1 VIALVRS
8 ELLRFR
14 SRRLVKAL
22 AGAALLGMV
31 VVAVAAAAKSKPA
44 DPFSLATAAEFL
56 KGTASFLV
64 IAGWVMGA
72 SLIGAEWQSGT
83 MTTLLTWEPRR
94 LRVLIAKTIAAALGV
109 LAMVFALELVFSGL
123 LMLVA
128 STRGTMSGATS
139 SLLGLDARIA
149 GLAAFGA
156 VLGLGLAGVTRN
168 TAAALGISFVYLAI
182 VEALLRGF
190 FPGWAPW
197 LLGDNGTTFLL
208 GGDSLEIGRTTL
220 TSALVLATWC
230 ATLLVAAASTFLARD
245 VD

>member
-1 VIALVRS
+1 MIALVGS

-22 AGAALLGMV
+22 AAVAVLGMV
-31 VVAVAAAAKSKPA
+31 VIAVIVAAKSTPT
-44 DPFSLATAAEFL
+44 DPFSMANAPEFL
-56 KGTASFLV
+56 KGTASFLA
-64 IAGWVMGA
+64 IAGWVIGA
-72 SLIGAEWQSGT
+72 SMIGAEWQTGT

-94 LRVLIAKTIAAALGV
+94 LRVLVAKTIAVAVGV
-109 LAMVFALELVFSGL
+109 FVMVFALELIFTGL
-123 LMLVA
+123 LSLVA
-128 STRGTMSGATS
+128 VTRGSTGGAQA
-139 SLLGLDARIA
+139 SLLGLDARVA

-156 VLGLGLAGVTRN
+156 VLGLGLAGITRN

-208 GGDSLEIGRTTL
+208 GGDSLAIGRTML
-220 TSALVLATWC
+220 TSALVLVTWC
-230 ATLLVAAASTFLARD
+230 GALLVGAAGSFLARD
-245 VD
+245 VG